1 MGVYVDAADI
11 LVQAGVSAPS
21 AAESAWADTVEDAI
35 EGAIAHALDD
45 GAFTPT
51 SSQTAALTAAAMLD
65 ALALFEMRSAPHG
78 VLSITPDGEVARLG
92 ADPLRA
98 SRTVLYPIN
107 PGIG

>member
-11 LVQAGVSAPS
+11 LVQAGVSTPS
-21 AAESAWADTVEDAI
+21 AAESAWSEVVEAAI
-35 EGAIAHALDD
+35 EGSIAHALDD
-45 GAFTPT
+45 GAFTPS
-51 SSQTAALTAAAMLD
+51 SSQTDALIAAAMLD

-92 ADPLRA
+92 AAQLRA
-98 SRTVLYPIN
+98 SWPILYPIN

>member
-21 AAESAWADTVEDAI
+21 AAETAWSETVEDAI

-78 VLSITPDGEVARLG
+78 VLSITVDGEVARLG
-92 ADPLRA
+92 AAQLRA
-98 SRTVLYPIN
+98 SWPILYPIN